1 MCGTH
6 WNEIHTINPNWLY
19 PRPTPHY
26 HHRLQPLTFHFIIG
40 ICYLVTKQETKTYTP
55 KRRYQSIPLPQLRQ
69 NTVVF
74 GCFQNPQK
82 PKGFHRSVTP
92 VWLSNCRQT
101 RKCKYS
107 NHDDYLFNLGI
118 FLFGFQRQCFEV
130 GLQKF
135 DKFLHRILHLLA
147 ILSTFC
153 LQFFSFDVFFS
164 RKFFESLLLCG
175 YLPYKFHVNL
185 VFCLFFRTFLCVKPP
200 LFM

>member
-1 MCGTH
+1 MFS
-6 WNEIHTINPNWLY
+6 EP
-19 PRPTPHY
+19 P
-26 HHRLQPLTFHFIIG
+26 
-40 ICYLVTKQETKTYTP
+40 KT
-55 KRRYQSIPLPQLRQ
+55 
-69 NTVVF
+69 
-74 GCFQNPQK
+74 
-82 PKGFHRSVTP
+82 KGFHRRVTP
-92 VWLSNCRQT
+92 VWLSNSRQT

-153 LQFFSFDVFFS
+153 LLFFSFAVFFS

-200 LFM
+200 LFMWIFHVLDEIFQWNTLLYPSRNLSCWKIKCLCFLLGIFFLVDSWRDVS

>member
-1 MCGTH
+1 MCVCVAHIEMKFILSTLIDYTPAQH
-6 WNEIHTINPNWLY
+6 HTIISGYNDLLF
-19 PRPTPHY
+19 TSS
-26 HHRLQPLTFHFIIG
+26 
-40 ICYLVTKQETKTYTP
+40 LVFATWSQKQETKTYTP

-147 ILSTFC
+147 ILNTFC
-153 LQFFSFDVFFS
+153 LLFFSFGVFFS
-164 RKFFESLLLCG
+164 LANSLNHCF
-175 YLPYKFHVNL
+175 YVDIYHINF
-185 VFCLFFRTFLCVKPP
+185 T
-200 LFM
+200 

>member
-1 MCGTH
+1 MKFILSTLIDYTPAQH
-6 WNEIHTINPNWLY
+6 HTIISGYNHLLFTSSLVFATWSQNKKQKLIPQNVDTNPYLSHNWGKIQSSLGVF
-19 PRPTPHY
+19 R
-26 HHRLQPLTFHFIIG
+26 
-40 ICYLVTKQETKTYTP
+40 TP
-55 KRRYQSIPLPQLRQ
+55 K
-69 NTVVF
+69 T
-74 GCFQNPQK
+74 
-82 PKGFHRSVTP
+82 KGFHRRVTP

-101 RKCKYS
+101 RKWKYS

-153 LQFFSFDVFFS
+153 LLFFSFGVFFS